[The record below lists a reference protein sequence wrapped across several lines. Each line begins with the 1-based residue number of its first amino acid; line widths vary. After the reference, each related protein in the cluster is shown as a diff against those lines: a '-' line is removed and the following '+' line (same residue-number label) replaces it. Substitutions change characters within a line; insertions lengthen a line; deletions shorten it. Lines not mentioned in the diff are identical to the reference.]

1 MGEKLIFVG
10 LIIFAAH
17 FFSMIFSKKRIPDVL
32 LLMIIGV
39 IIGPLLGLVKPDFM
53 GGVGGIFTTI
63 TLIVILFEGGNDISI
78 FDIQKSWKSTIKLT
92 LISVIFSV
100 IIVGVIGYF
109 FNLSIINSLILG
121 VILSGTSSAVVIPLT
136 QQLKIGNQTKT
147 TLVLESAITDILC
160 FILALA
166 LMQSEL
172 AGDGLNVMK
181 IMGGVF
187 SSFVIATIIGFIGG
201 IVWTSILHKV
211 RTFKNSIF
219 LTPSYVFVLY
229 GLSEALGFSGAITA
243 LSIGITIANIEYF
256 NFSFLHKYQKD
267 KYLMLTDREKAF
279 ISEIVFVLKTF
290 FFVYIGIS
298 IPFNNNIAL
307 VAGVIIT
314 ISLMVMR
321 LFVAKYSSPK
331 SANAFD
337 KSIIALMI
345 PKGLASAVLASIP
358 EQMGLPQG
366 ELIKYIVFSTVL
378 FSILLCSILIFII
391 ERYPK
396 ANMILRVLFKPRSK

>member
-17 FFSMIFSKKRIPDVL
+17 FFAMIFSKKRIPDVL

-100 IIVGVIGYF
+100 IIVGIIGYF

-160 FILALA
+160 FIFALA

-396 ANMILRVLFKPRSK
+396 ANIILRVLFKPRN

>member
-63 TLIVILFEGGNDISI
+63 TLIVILFEGGTDISI

-92 LISVIFSV
+92 LISVMFSV
-100 IIVGVIGYF
+100 IIVGIIGYF

-396 ANMILRVLFKPRSK
+396 ANIILRVLFKSRNQ

>member
-100 IIVGVIGYF
+100 IIVGIIGYF

-396 ANMILRVLFKPRSK
+396 ANIILRVLFKPRSK

>member
-63 TLIVILFEGGNDISI
+63 TLIVILFEGGTDISI

-92 LISVIFSV
+92 LISVMFSV
-100 IIVGVIGYF
+100 IIVGIIGYF

-396 ANMILRVLFKPRSK
+396 ANIILRVLFKPRN

>member
-100 IIVGVIGYF
+100 IIVGIIGYF

-396 ANMILRVLFKPRSK
+396 ANIILRVLFKSKNQ